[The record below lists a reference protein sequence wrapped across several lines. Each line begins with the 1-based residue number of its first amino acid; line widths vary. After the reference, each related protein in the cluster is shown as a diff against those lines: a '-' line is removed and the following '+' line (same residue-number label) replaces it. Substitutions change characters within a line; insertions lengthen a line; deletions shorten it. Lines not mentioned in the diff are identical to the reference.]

1 MKATRPQLE
10 KALKAPAGVR
20 LFLFHGP
27 DEAGSQA
34 LARRAAAALGPDT
47 ERVALSGAEL
57 KADPA
62 RLADEAASISMFGSS
77 RYVLVSP
84 AGDETCEAVGA
95 LLSAPAAGNPVLLV
109 AGALKA
115 TSKLLK
121 LVLADP
127 GAIAFASYLPDA
139 RDFDRLVG
147 EMARERGLSMQP
159 EVARRIAE
167 AAGANRAII
176 EHELDKFALYLDAAP
191 GRVAPVDH
199 DVIEAVGAALE
210 EGDAST
216 LVDHVFNGNG
226 RGAEAELARLRSE
239 GAEGITLIRAALR
252 RALLLARLRARV
264 EQGQSPSSVVA
275 SQGKGLF
282 FKEKDAVERQL
293 GAWQA
298 DKLGRC
304 LSRLVAAEQEV
315 KKSGAVGALGAL
327 AADVELLTIARQ
339 AGRRS

>member
-10 KALKAPAGVR
+10 KALKAPGNVR

-27 DEAGSQA
+27 DEAGSHA
-34 LARRAAAALGPDT
+34 LAKRAAASLGPDA
-47 ERVALSGAEL
+47 ERIALSGGDL
-57 KADPA
+57 KGDPA

-121 LVLADP
+121 AVLADP

-147 EMARERGLSMQP
+147 EMARDRGLSV
-159 EVARRIAE
+159 EHGVAQRIAE
-167 AAGANRAII
+167 AAGANRAVI
-176 EHELDKFALYLDAAP
+176 EQELDKFALYAGAAP
-191 GRVAPVDH
+191 GKAVTIDH
-199 DVIEAVGAALE
+199 DVINAVGAALD
-210 EGDAST
+210 EGDASA
-216 LVDHVFNGNG
+216 LIDHVFNGNG
-226 RGAEAELARLRSE
+226 RGAQAELARLRSE
-239 GAEGITLIRAALR
+239 GAEGVTLIRAALR
-252 RALLLARLRARV
+252 RAQLLARLRARV
-264 EQGQSPSSVVA
+264 EQGQSPSSVIA
-275 SQGKGLF
+275 AQGKSLF
-282 FKEKDAVERQL
+282 FKEKASVERQL

-298 DKLGRC
+298 DKIGRC
-304 LSRLVAAEQEV
+304 LSRLLAAEQEV
-315 KKSGAVGALGAL
+315 KRSGGPGPI
-327 AADVELLTIARQ
+327 AADAELLAIARQ
-339 AGRRS
+339 AGRHS